1 MTAKRLLPGGV
12 MTPLVTPFLK
22 GQVDYAAFDHIVEW
36 QIEEGVEGL
45 VVNSLI
51 GEGPT
56 LSAVE
61 RRSLISR
68 AVHISRGR
76 IPIIAA
82 TGTCSTDTT
91 CQRTSEAEQLG
102 ADAALIVQPY
112 YNRPGQKGIIQHFER
127 VAMATT
133 IPIVIHNDPYHAG
146 VEIKSETLRLL
157 LRIPAVIGVVDDAW
171 DSSSATIGKDR
182 SVENIAQFI
191 EDESASFESIARC
204 DGSISAV
211 ANICPSAVVFMHRA
225 IRRGDLE
232 QARQV
237 HRQLQLLLKAFAH
250 ESQAAVLKSA
260 LSCLRGINDGVRL
273 PLTGVDGETAE
284 NILLAL
290 KSMRRITTSAN
301 QSNLIYEAKVARADG
316 WVADNSNDQ
325 RSAFSRQ

>member
-1 MTAKRLLPGGV
+1 MKRLLPGGV

-22 GQVDYAAFDHIVEW
+22 GQVDYAAFDHLVEW

-82 TGTCSTDTT
+82 TGTCSTETT
-91 CQRTSEAEQLG
+91 RQRTLEAEQLG
-102 ADAALIVQPY
+102 ADVALIVQPY
-112 YNRPGQKGIIQHFER
+112 YNRPGQKGIIQHFGE
-127 VAMATT
+127 VAAATT

-146 VEIKSETLRLL
+146 VELKPETLRLL
-157 LRIPAVIGVVDDAW
+157 LQVPSVIGVVGETW
-171 DSSSATIGKDR
+171 DSSLEIIGKGR
-182 SVENIAQFI
+182 SLENAARHFM
-191 EDESASFESIARC
+191 EDDSVSFERIAGC

-232 QARQV
+232 QARQM
-237 HRQLQLLLKAFAH
+237 HRKLQSLMKAFAH
-250 ESQAAVLKSA
+250 ESQSAVLKSA

-273 PLTGVDGETAE
+273 PLTGVAGETAE
-284 NILLAL
+284 GILLAL
-290 KSMRRITTSAN
+290 RSMRGIATSAR
-301 QSNLIYEAKVARADG
+301 QTSLISEARVARADG
-316 WVADNSNDQ
+316 WAADNSNDQ
-325 RSAFSRQ
+325 RSALSRQ